1 MEELKFVVVDDAV
14 FMRTLIKRMIE
25 ENTNYVVVGE
35 GANGYEA
42 IERAKKFQPD
52 IVTLDITMPEM
63 DGIMAIKEILLAC
76 PKAKIIMVSA
86 MGQQSMVIDAIKMGA
101 KYFIVKPFDKTRVQ
115 QAIENVLKSIQQ

>member
-35 GANGYEA
+35 GANGHEA
-42 IERAKKFQPD
+42 IAQAKKLLPD
-52 IVTLDITMPEM
+52 IMTLDITMPEM
-63 DGIMAIKEILLAC
+63 DGIMAIQEILSVS
-76 PKAKIIMVSA
+76 PKTKIIMVSA

-101 KYFIVKPFDKTRVQ
+101 KDFIVKPFDKSRVQ
-115 QAIENVLKSIQQ
+115 QAIDNVLKMQ

>member
-1 MEELKFVVVDDAV
+1 MEELKFVIVDDAV

-35 GANGYEA
+35 GSNGYEA
-42 IERAKKFQPD
+42 IEQAKKHQPD

-63 DGIMAIKEILLAC
+63 DGILAIKEILSAS
-76 PKAKIIMVSA
+76 PRTKIIMVSA

-101 KYFIVKPFDKTRVQ
+101 KDFIVKPFDKTRVQ
-115 QAIENVLKSIQQ
+115 QAIENVLKML

>member
-14 FMRTLIKRMIE
+14 FMRTLIRRMIE
-25 ENTNYVVVGE
+25 EKTNYVVVGE

-42 IERAKKFQPD
+42 IAQTKKHQPD

-76 PKAKIIMVSA
+76 PKTKIIMVSA

-101 KYFIVKPFDKTRVQ
+101 KDFIVKPFDKTRVQ
-115 QAIENVLKSIQQ
+115 QAVENVIKMS